1 MYHQFVSVIFHS
13 DLLQRE
19 RRYEPREKQR
29 INALE
34 RQLARQRAIKEAEER
49 DAVEM
54 KSRLHVWDD
63 DESDEYFYTDRE
75 RWRSQRARRLLKEE
89 AEDIKSR
96 KYEEEEAEHLR
107 RESEAFLA
115 RQMED
120 MQALADEQRKAGM
133 LLDDGA
139 PVRLN
144 MSLQAAAAAGQE
156 PSAKA
161 AAAAMFA
168 AQEEEEELKKRKA
181 PLVKLDFSAA
191 DGEKAKEQ
199 LEKIR
204 KSVAKEE
211 KEALFKSKVRWDGI
225 TDVSGLF
232 DHAYH
237 ISLTFRVAAND

>member
-1 MYHQFVSVIFHS
+1 
-13 DLLQRE
+13 
-19 RRYEPREKQR
+19 
-29 INALE
+29 
-34 RQLARQRAIKEAEER
+34 
-49 DAVEM
+49 M

-63 DESDEYFYTDRE
+63 DESDESFYTDRE
-75 RWRSQRARRLLKEE
+75 RWRSQRARRLAKEE

-144 MSLQAAAAAGQE
+144 MSLQAAAAAE

-168 AQEEEEELKKRKA
+168 AQEEEEESLKKRKA

-204 KSVAKEE
+204 QSVAKEE
-211 KEALFKSKVRWDGI
+211 KDVLFKSKVRWDCI
-225 TDVSGLF
+225 TDVRN
-232 DHAYH
+232 HTAQTCR
-237 ISLTFRVAAND
+237 ISLTIRI